1 MPKPGRKPFSTAMF
15 HTAPLDSV
23 TAAMLHDGN
32 YDCRTMGWNL
42 YHDRRISADRFA
54 AFTEYQRRNRTNIIC
69 GASMSHA
76 VNNYHQD
83 RVNKTSA
90 PDFLDP
96 DLNKNNFHDARPSGL
111 PALHG
116 SKLLVRVLN
125 LSGLN
130 GVYSAAKQAK
140 IAGFDG
146 FGKPLKQQRTTGQPP
161 VTEYRSTLDWL
172 DEKLGI
178 FQQPSAQ
185 FDIRRLASHRFLHA
199 LLEFKNK
206 FRHAT
211 PFQPVWA
218 TVWAD
223 FSLREWIMPAR
234 WPQML
239 GVSSNPLD
247 PTWLLLLRYPVREA
261 GSLVRPTQLDSGW
274 YAGHFPT
281 PPPTHTPPPTSLTGH
296 PMDLDAATRPRRH
309 LPEFIHQEVDHFS
322 HHLIA
327 CARVPACPPPA
338 LPPPQI
344 RHYHLL
350 ARDYNDVP
358 VWTERPHPAF
368 APMPATGGLTPP

>member
-1 MPKPGRKPFSTAMF
+1 MF

-23 TAAMLHDGN
+23 TAAMLHDSD

-54 AFTEYQRRNRTNIIC
+54 AFAEYQRRNRTNIIC

-76 VNNYHQD
+76 VSNYHQD

-111 PALHG
+111 SALHG
-116 SKLLVRVLN
+116 SKLLIRVLN
-125 LSGLN
+125 LNRLN
-130 GVYSAAKQAK
+130 SVYRAAKQAR
-140 IAGFDG
+140 IAGFDR
-146 FGKPLKQQRTTGQPP
+146 FGKTVSRQRIPGHPP
-161 VTEYRSTLDWL
+161 DTHQLSTLEWL
-172 DEKLGI
+172 DERLKV

-185 FDIRRLASHRFLHA
+185 FDDRRLASHHFLRA
-199 LLEFKNK
+199 LLEFMNSD
-206 FRHAT
+206 RHT
-211 PFQPVWA
+211 HPYQPVWA

-223 FSLREWIMPAR
+223 FSLREWIVPAR
-234 WPQML
+234 WPQMVGL
-239 GVSSNPLD
+239 RSD
-247 PTWLLLLRYPVREA
+247 PAEPSWLLLLRYPVREA

-274 YAGHFPT
+274 YAEHFPT
-281 PPPTHTPPPTSLTGH
+281 PPDAVTGH
-296 PMDLDAATRPRRH
+296 PMDLDAATRLRRH
-309 LPEFIHQEVDHFS
+309 LPEFIHQQIDHFP
-322 HHLIA
+322 HHLVA
-327 CARVPACPPPA
+327 CARVPACLPPA

-368 APMPATGGLTPP
+368 APMPATVGLTPP